1 MKKQIKNHLKIGDKI
16 KVLTGNNKGFI
27 GKVGSVNSKDSTI
40 TIEGIIPRIKYIKDR
55 QSGETKKLELQIA
68 IHSSNVMLWDNVS
81 NSASRIGYKLVEG
94 KKVRYFKKSGNL
106 V

>member
-1 MKKQIKNHLKIGDKI
+1 MKKQIKNHLKIGDKV

-55 QSGETKKLELQIA
+55 QSGETKKLELQLA
-68 IHSSNVMLWDNVS
+68 IHSSNVMLWDAAANT
-81 NSASRIGYKLVEG
+81 ASRIGYKLVEG

>member
-1 MKKQIKNHLKIGDKI
+1 MKKQIRNHLKIGDKV

-55 QSGETKKLELQIA
+55 QSGETKKLELQLA
-68 IHSSNVMLWDNVS
+68 LHSSNVMLWDAAANT
-81 NSASRIGYKLVEG
+81 ASRIGYKLVEG

>member
-1 MKKQIKNHLKIGDKI
+1 MKKQIRNHLKIGDKV

-40 TIEGIIPRIKYIKDR
+40 TMEGIIPRIKYIKDR
-55 QSGETKKLELQIA
+55 QSGETKKLELQLA
-68 IHSSNVMLWDNVS
+68 IHSSNVMLWDAAANT
-81 NSASRIGYKLVEG
+81 ASRIGYKLVEG

>member
-1 MKKQIKNHLKIGDKI
+1 MKKQIRNHLKIGDKV

-68 IHSSNVMLWDNVS
+68 IHSSNVMIWDNVS
-81 NSASRIGYKLVEG
+81 NSASRIGYKIVEG

>member
-1 MKKQIKNHLKIGDKI
+1 MKKQMKNHLKIGDKV
-16 KVLTGNNKGFI
+16 KVITGNNKGFI

-40 TIEGIIPRIKYIKDR
+40 TVEGIIPRIKYIKDR

-68 IHSSNVMLWDNVS
+68 IHSSNVMIWDNVS
-81 NSASRIGYKLVEG
+81 NSASRIGYKIVEG

>member
-1 MKKQIKNHLKIGDKI
+1 MKNHLKIGDKI

>member
-1 MKKQIKNHLKIGDKI
+1 MKNHLKIGDKV
-16 KVLTGNNKGFI
+16 KVVTGNNKGFI

-40 TIEGIIPRIKYIKDR
+40 TVEGIIPRIKYIKDR

-81 NSASRIGYKLVEG
+81 NSASRIGYKVVEG

>member
-1 MKKQIKNHLKIGDKI
+1 MKKQIRNHLKIGDKV

-55 QSGETKKLELQIA
+55 QSGETKKLELQLA
-68 IHSSNVMLWDNVS
+68 IHSSNVMLWDVTANT
-81 NSASRIGYKLVEG
+81 ASRIGYKLVEG

>member
-1 MKKQIKNHLKIGDKI
+1 MKKQIRNHLKIGDKV

-55 QSGETKKLELQIA
+55 QSGETKKLELQLA
-68 IHSSNVMLWDNVS
+68 IHSSNVMLWDAAANT
-81 NSASRIGYKLVEG
+81 ASRIGYKLVEG

>member
-1 MKKQIKNHLKIGDKI
+1 MKKQIKSHLKIGYKV

-40 TIEGIIPRIKYIKDR
+40 TIEGILPRIKYMKDR
-55 QSGETKKLELQIA
+55 QSGETKKLELQLA
-68 IHSSNVMLWDNVS
+68 IHSSNVMLWDAAS
-81 NSASRIGYKLVEG
+81 NTASRMGYKLVEG

>member
-1 MKKQIKNHLKIGDKI
+1 MKKQIRNHLKIGDKV

-55 QSGETKKLELQIA
+55 QSGETKKLELQLA
-68 IHSSNVMLWDNVS
+68 IHSSNVMLWDGAANT
-81 NSASRIGYKLVEG
+81 ASRIGYKLVEG

>member
-1 MKKQIKNHLKIGDKI
+1 MKKQIRNHLKIGDKV

-55 QSGETKKLELQIA
+55 QSGDSKKLELQLA
-68 IHSSNVMLWDNVS
+68 IHWSNVMLWDNAS
-81 NSASRIGYKLVEG
+81 NKASRIGYKVVEG

>member
-1 MKKQIKNHLKIGDKI
+1 MKKQMKNHLKIGDKI

-40 TIEGIIPRIKYIKDR
+40 TIEGIIPRIKYLKDR

>member
-1 MKKQIKNHLKIGDKI
+1 MKNHLKIGDKI

-40 TIEGIIPRIKYIKDR
+40 TIEGIIPRIKYLKDR

>member
-1 MKKQIKNHLKIGDKI
+1 MKKQIRNHLKIGDKV

-55 QSGETKKLELQIA
+55 QSGETKKLELQLA
-68 IHSSNVMLWDNVS
+68 IHSSNVMLWDAATNT
-81 NSASRIGYKLVEG
+81 ASRIGYKLVEG

>member
-1 MKKQIKNHLKIGDKI
+1 MKKQIRNHLKIGDKV
-16 KVLTGNNKGFI
+16 KVLTGNSKGFI

-55 QSGETKKLELQIA
+55 QSGETKKLELQLA
-68 IHSSNVMLWDNVS
+68 IHSSNVMLWDAAANT
-81 NSASRIGYKLVEG
+81 ASRIGYKLVEG

>member
-1 MKKQIKNHLKIGDKI
+1 MKKQIRNHLKIGDKI

-55 QSGETKKLELQIA
+55 QSGETKKLELQLA
-68 IHSSNVMLWDNVS
+68 IHSSNVMLWDAAANT
-81 NSASRIGYKLVEG
+81 ASRIGYKLVEG

>member
-1 MKKQIKNHLKIGDKI
+1 MKNHLKIGDKV
-16 KVLTGNNKGFI
+16 KVITGNNKGFI

-40 TIEGIIPRIKYIKDR
+40 TVEGIIPRIKYIKDR

-68 IHSSNVMLWDNVS
+68 IHSSNVMIWDNVS
-81 NSASRIGYKLVEG
+81 NSASRIGYKIVEG

>member
-1 MKKQIKNHLKIGDKI
+1 MKKQIKSHLKIGDKV

-40 TIEGIIPRIKYIKDR
+40 TIEGILPRIKYMKDR
-55 QSGETKKLELQIA
+55 QSGETKKLELQLA
-68 IHSSNVMLWDNVS
+68 IHSSNVMLWDAAS
-81 NSASRIGYKLVEG
+81 NTASRMGYKLVEG

>member
-1 MKKQIKNHLKIGDKI
+1 MKKQIRNHLKIGDKV

-55 QSGETKKLELQIA
+55 QSGETKKLELQLA
-68 IHSSNVMLWDNVS
+68 IHSSNVMLWDAAANTT
-81 NSASRIGYKLVEG
+81 SRIGYKLVEG

>member
-1 MKKQIKNHLKIGDKI
+1 MKKQMKNHLKIGDKV
-16 KVLTGNNKGFI
+16 KVVTGNNKGFI

-40 TIEGIIPRIKYIKDR
+40 TVEGIIPRIKYIKDR

-81 NSASRIGYKLVEG
+81 NSASRIGYKVVEG

>member
-1 MKKQIKNHLKIGDKI
+1 MKKQMKNHLKIGDKI